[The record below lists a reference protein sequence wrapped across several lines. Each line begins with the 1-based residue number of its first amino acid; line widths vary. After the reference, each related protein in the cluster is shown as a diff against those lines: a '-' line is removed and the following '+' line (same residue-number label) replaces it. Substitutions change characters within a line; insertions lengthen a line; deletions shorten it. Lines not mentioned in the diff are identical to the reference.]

1 MRILY
6 WYTRFMTETQR
17 FHGLEKFELNL
28 GTQTR
33 FKYDP
38 KTHHINQNKSTP
50 KLPKGFWGKGIYN
63 INALVGN
70 NGVGK
75 STIVGIMIDTLNSL
89 YSQTLQEN
97 ELVPD
102 SETVIVLEANTHR
115 YIIHILKNTQAPVV
129 SSDDPDLIYCRPEYE
144 EFSSVLD
151 SLRHA
156 KIVYITNSFSQNDD
170 IRARNADYSSHV
182 RRRLLFDCSPCS
194 SMRNDE
200 FNDCHSKRTNDY
212 LRTYFT
218 YEVYK
223 QVKFVCSRYAL
234 LKELKTEGFPAHLPN
249 TLNIT
254 IHGPEFISDNS
265 KRKAFFSFLY
275 NRSDQADLLI
285 YRLCL
290 SCFDSF
296 IGNLISLGYPYNEE
310 QGWEEIVPTSL
321 DIEEWKNAFNKVIPI
336 EAGHDADSLVIV
348 CNEFISFLCKNTES
362 LIKTLIPP
370 DENTVLKGMPLEC
383 RIPLTEESLSWL
395 NEFIE
400 YYRPTCSPYYFID
413 FNWGLSSGENN
424 IFQLFSSLSYLFD
437 INDNEDQRKHNDV
450 IYNAHRNCDEFTVC
464 DSVLLFFD
472 EVDLTLHPEWQR
484 QFVSMITTFL
494 PELYNKECG
503 IRDIQLLMTTHSPL
517 LLGDFPKNCVTY
529 LGGYPDYG
537 EIETFGQNIH
547 QILRDSFFLRNGT
560 IGAFAGSKIDHTA
573 KTLKNI
579 IEHLKSSTSTPDKED
594 INNQNDQYRTELTAC
609 LHLIDLVA
617 PGVLKSKLLEMYRD
631 AKKSLDRADGHITEK
646 SDVTIMSR
654 YELEELARRYL
665 TEHPEG

>member
-6 WYTRFMTETQR
+6 WYTRFMTETR
-17 FHGLEKFELNL
+17 SFHGLEKFELNL
-28 GTQTR
+28 GTQTQ

-38 KTHHINQNKSTP
+38 ETHHISQKKSAP
-50 KLPKGFWGKGIYN
+50 ELPEGFWGKGIYN

-89 YSQTLQEN
+89 YSQSIQEN

-102 SETVIVLEANTHR
+102 SETVTVLEVNTHR
-115 YIIHILKNTQAPVV
+115 YIVHILKNSQASVI
-129 SSDDPDLIYCRPEYE
+129 SYDDPDLIYCRPEYE

-200 FNDCHSKRTNDY
+200 FNDCHSKRTNDF

-223 QVKFVCSRYAL
+223 QVKFVCSKYAL
-234 LKELKTEGFPAHLPN
+234 LKGLKAKGLPAPLPK

-254 IHGPEFISDNS
+254 IHGPEFISDDS
-265 KRKAFFSFLY
+265 KRRAFFSFLY
-275 NRSDQADLLI
+275 NRLDQADLLI

-296 IGNLISLGYPYNEE
+296 VGNLIGLGCPYNNEL
-310 QGWEEIVPTSL
+310 GWEEIIPNSL
-321 DIEEWKNAFNKVIPI
+321 DIKEWENAFNKIIPTK
-336 EAGHDADSLVIV
+336 AGHNVDSLVND
-348 CNEFISFLCKNTES
+348 CKEFISFLCKNADS
-362 LIKTLIPP
+362 LINILVPP
-370 DENTVLKGMPLEC
+370 DKNTVLKGMPLEC
-383 RIPLTEESLSWL
+383 RIPLTEENLSWL

-400 YYRPTCSPYYFID
+400 YYRPTCSPYYFIS

-437 INDNEDQRKHNDV
+437 INDYEGHRKPKDI
-450 IYNAHRNCDEFTVC
+450 IYNDHQDYDDLTVC

-503 IRDIQLLMTTHSPL
+503 IKDIQLLMTTHSPL
-517 LLGDFPKNCVTY
+517 LLGDFPKNCVAY

-560 IGAFAGSKIDHTA
+560 IGAFAGSKINQTA
-573 KTLKNI
+573 KTLKNMI
-579 IEHLKSSTSTPDKED
+579 DHPNINTPAPDEEN
-594 INNQNDQYRTELTAC
+594 INNQNDQYRTELSAC
-609 LHLIDLVA
+609 LPLIDLVA
-617 PGVLKSKLLEMYRD
+617 PGVLKNKLLEMYRD
-631 AKKSLDRADGHITEK
+631 AEYRLDLAEGRIAEK
-646 SDVTIMSR
+646 YNVTLMSR
-654 YELEELARRYL
+654 YELEELAKKYL
-665 TEHPEG
+665 AEHPEG

>member
-6 WYTRFMTETQR
+6 WYTRFMPEKQR
-17 FHGLEKFELNL
+17 FHGLDIIELNL

-38 KTHHINQNKSTP
+38 ETHRISQNKSTP
-50 KLPKGFWGKGIYN
+50 ELPEGFWGKGIYN

-89 YSQTLQEN
+89 YSQSIQEN
-97 ELVPD
+97 GLIPD
-102 SETVIVLEANTHR
+102 SETVIVLEVNTHR
-115 YIIHILKNTQAPVV
+115 YIIHILKNTQAPKINY
-129 SSDDPDLIYCRPEYE
+129 DDKDLIYCRPEDDK
-144 EFSSVLD
+144 FSSVLD

-156 KIVYITNSFSQNDD
+156 KIVYITNSISQNDD
-170 IRARNADYSSHV
+170 IRARNADYSSHI

-200 FNDCHSKRTNDY
+200 FNDCHSKRTNDF

-234 LKELKTEGFPAHLPN
+234 LKKLKAKGLPSPQPKI
-249 TLNIT
+249 LKIT
-254 IHGPEFISDNS
+254 IHGPEFISDDS
-265 KRKAFFSFLY
+265 KRKSFFSFLW
-275 NRSDQADLLI
+275 NRLDQADPLI

-296 IGNLISLGYPYNEE
+296 VGNLIGLGYPYNEKTE
-310 QGWEEIVPTSL
+310 WEKKIPNSL
-321 DIEEWKNAFNKVIPI
+321 DVKEWENAFNKIIPI
-336 EAGHDADSLVIV
+336 EAGHNVDSLVND
-348 CNEFISFLCKNTES
+348 CKEFISFLCKNADS
-362 LIKTLIPP
+362 LIKILVPP
-370 DENTVLKGMPLEC
+370 DKNTVLKGLALEC
-383 RIPLTEESLSWL
+383 RIPLIKDNLSLL

-400 YYRPTCSPYYFID
+400 YYRPTCSPYYFIN

-437 INDNEDQRKHNDV
+437 INDYEDHRKHKDI
-450 IYNAHRNCDEFTVC
+450 IYNHHQDYDLTVC

-503 IRDIQLLMTTHSPL
+503 IKDIQLLMTTHSPL

-529 LGGYPDYG
+529 LGGPPDY
-537 EIETFGQNIH
+537 EKIETFGQNIH

-560 IGAFAGSKIDHTA
+560 IGAFAGSKINQTA
-573 KTLKNI
+573 ETLRNMI
-579 IEHLKSSTSTPDKED
+579 DRLESSNSAPDKK
-594 INNQNDQYRTELTAC
+594 ITNNSNDQDRAKLSAC
-609 LHLIDLVA
+609 LDLIDLVA
-617 PGVLKSKLLEMYRD
+617 PGVLKSKLLEMYYE
-631 AKKSLDRADGHITEK
+631 AKKRLDRAEGRITEK
-646 SDVTIMSR
+646 PDVAEMSR
-654 YELEELARRYL
+654 SELEKLARRYL
-665 TEHPEG
+665 AEHPEG